1 MALPGPPKSLCLCLL
16 VLACTVGCQPT
27 PPAETPTPEP
37 EPATGPWSLVRDKV
51 KGLVEPLV
59 SRTQETWQQFWGPS
73 TFRGYVQTYYED
85 HLKDLPPRA
94 QAWLRG
100 SKEKLLSR
108 AHSLCPTLLCGPQ
121 SQD

>member
-16 VLACTVGCQPT
+16 VLACTVWT
-27 PPAETPTPEP
+27 
-37 EPATGPWSLVRDKV
+37 LVGRRLREWT
-51 KGLVEPLV
+51 LVGGMDEREDWGDRL
-59 SRTQETWQQFWGPS
+59 WGPS